1 MKNEGEQ
8 QFTMGTATGDRLQC
22 TWQTAEVSRPL
33 MGVGRI
39 CDTDNRGAF
48 FDKDR
53 ALVLDRQTT
62 EAVRQ
67 LIRREGNTLCMFE
80 REGGVYVLDG
90 HIEDESE
97 QGFTRQG
104 R

>member
-1 MKNEGEQ
+1 MSSSSPWVLRRVAACSAHGRQ
-8 QFTMGTATGDRLQC
+8 LRCPAHSWAWAGSATQT
-22 TWQTAEVSRPL
+22 TW
-33 MGVGRI
+33 
-39 CDTDNRGAF
+39 GAV
-48 FDKDR
+48 FDKGR
-53 ALVLDRQTT
+53 ALVLGMHTT